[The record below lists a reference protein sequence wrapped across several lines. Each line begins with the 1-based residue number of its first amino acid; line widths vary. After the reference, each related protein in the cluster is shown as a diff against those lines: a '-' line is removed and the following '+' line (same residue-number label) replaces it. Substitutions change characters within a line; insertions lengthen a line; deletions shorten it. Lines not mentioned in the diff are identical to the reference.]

1 MKILLLSQYF
11 WPETFLINSLTARL
25 VSVGHTV
32 EVLTGQPNYPQGR
45 IYPGYH
51 AWQCKT
57 ESYKGAMLHRIP
69 LFPRASGGLRL
80 ALNYLSFILSSMVF
94 GPWALRKRDVDV
106 VLVYAPSPLL
116 QALPAIFLGWLKR
129 KRVVLWVQDL
139 WPESLSATGY
149 VRNPAIL
156 KGIEHIVRFIY
167 RHIDLI
173 LVQSE
178 AFVEPVRKL
187 APRTR
192 IAYLPNS
199 IDDSFALRVEAD
211 SVADN
216 KFTVLFAGNMGTAQ
230 AVDCIIGAAEIL
242 RTYPDIRFELVGDGS
257 QWAWLR
263 DEVAR
268 KGLVNVHLPG
278 RRPVEEM
285 PKLMQQS
292 SALLVTLR
300 AEKIFEYTVPSKVQA
315 YMACGRPIIAAING
329 EGARI
334 IRESG
339 AGLAVP
345 AEDAHA
351 LAQAIL
357 DLRSLP
363 AARREAMGVAGH
375 AFYLKH
381 YREESVVKSLLEYLQ
396 QATSRE
402 KEK

>member
-242 RTYPDIRFELVGDGS
+242 RTYPDIRFELVEMAASGLGCGTKSRERDWSMYISLGDAQSKRCPNSCNNPRRCWSPCVQKRFLNTPCQVKFRPIWHVGGRLS
-257 QWAWLR
+257 QPSMVRALALSANPELAWPYPQRMHMPSHRPFWICAPFQQHGGKPWAWL
-263 DEVAR
+263 
-268 KGLVNVHLPG
+268 
-278 RRPVEEM
+278 
-285 PKLMQQS
+285 
-292 SALLVTLR
+292 
-300 AEKIFEYTVPSKVQA
+300 
-315 YMACGRPIIAAING
+315 
-329 EGARI
+329 
-334 IRESG
+334 
-339 AGLAVP
+339 
-345 AEDAHA
+345 
-351 LAQAIL
+351 
-357 DLRSLP
+357 
-363 AARREAMGVAGH
+363 AM
-375 AFYLKH
+375 L
-381 YREESVVKSLLEYLQ
+381 S
-396 QATSRE
+396 T
-402 KEK
+402 